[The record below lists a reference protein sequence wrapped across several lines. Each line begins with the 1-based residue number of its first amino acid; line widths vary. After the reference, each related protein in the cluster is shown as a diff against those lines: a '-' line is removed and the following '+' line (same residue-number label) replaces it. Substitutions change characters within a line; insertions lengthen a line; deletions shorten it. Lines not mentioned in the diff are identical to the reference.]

1 MLAYSGPKDKASC
14 LRERPGALPNPSLFS
29 FSGTPLVDLP
39 EVVFYVLDFIFLDNP
54 LFFFAVVFWVF
65 LNTISYLWSPRV
77 FSCPS

>member
-54 LFFFAVVFWVF
+54 LFSLLLFFGYF
-65 LNTISYLWSPRV
+65 
-77 FSCPS
+77 